1 MRISRA
7 VLALM
12 VGLLIT
18 TAGCSRGIGGVA
30 RPDPRKPGVVLS
42 QDGYGIV
49 AGFDNAPAKVDI
61 FTEPQCN
68 HCAELQADFG
78 DAIARDINLGQLSV
92 TYRPMTFLDKSPNG
106 YSARVSNA
114 LFLAANPATSAVKF
128 QAFVQDLYSHQQP
141 GGKGPTDAEIAQM
154 ARESGLPSE
163 VVDRIADGQPALNVD
178 EMANANFGYLYDANP
193 LDTGTPTVYDL
204 KKDKLIDIY
213 DNDWL
218 NKLIASA

>member
-1 MRISRA
+1 MRVSRA
-7 VLALM
+7 VLALLL
-12 VGLLIT
+12 GLLIT
-18 TAGCSRGIGGVA
+18 TAGCSREIGA
-30 RPDPRKPGVVLS
+30 LPRPDPRKPGVVLS

-68 HCAELQADFG
+68 HCAQLQADFG
-78 DAIARDINLGQLSV
+78 AAIARYVNLGQLSV
-92 TYRPMTFLDKSPNG
+92 TYRPMTFLDKSTNG

-114 LFLAANPATSAVKF
+114 LFLAADPATSAVKF
-128 QAFVQDLYSHQQP
+128 QAFVSDLYSHQQA
-141 GGKGPTDAEIAQM
+141 GGKGPSDADMAQM
-154 ARESGLPSE
+154 ARDSGLPSE
-163 VVDRIADGQPALNVD
+163 VVDRIADGSSALNID
-178 EMANANFGYLYDANP
+178 EMANANFGYLYDADP

-218 NKLIASA
+218 SKLVAAA